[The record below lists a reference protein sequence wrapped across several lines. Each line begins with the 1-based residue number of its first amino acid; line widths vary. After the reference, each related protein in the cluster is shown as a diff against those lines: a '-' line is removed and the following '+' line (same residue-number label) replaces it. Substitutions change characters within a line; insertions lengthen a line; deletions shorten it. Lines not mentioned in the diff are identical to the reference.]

1 METGLFQLVC
11 EHMGYDP
18 ADVLSVRLNS
28 RRVVVVATDASGQL
42 VSTTY
47 PPGHRQAVDREVGP
61 GPGVD
66 DS

>member
-28 RRVVVVATDASGQL
+28 RRVVVVATDASGEM
-42 VSTTY
+42 VSNTY
-47 PPGHRQAVDREVGP
+47 PSEQRRAVGREAGP
-61 GPGVD
+61 GQGSD
-66 DS
+66 LS

>member
-18 ADVLSVRLNS
+18 ADVLSVRLNA
-28 RRVVVVATDASGQL
+28 RRVVVVATDASGQM

-47 PPGHRQAVDREVGP
+47 PSGHRRAGGREVDP
-61 GPGVD
+61 GPGSD
-66 DS
+66 HS